1 MIGAYLAFW
10 VFTLLDFGPALS
22 LPLSVITGILLGLA
36 TYKGLVSVLMQGRA
50 HEERLESNSLLAFF
64 GISIV
69 LQNGA
74 ALLFTNNIRAYRYF
88 DQVITLGPMSM
99 TGNRL
104 LTLVISTFLALATAG
119 YLRFTLFGLATRAV
133 IQNRDASSIVGINLP
148 RIYLVSLCF
157 GFSLACA
164 SGVLVSMME
173 PISPIMGF
181 GYSISAFVV
190 IMLGG
195 LGNLF
200 GGITAAF
207 VLGVIETYGLAFV
220 GSNYRSLLVYGIF
233 ILVMILRPEGLFG
246 KSQATR

>member
-1 MIGAYLAFW
+1 MTRSQRASQRKTNRLVAVTLDENSIGRSNPDVEHERAVAIYD
-10 VFTLLDFGPALS
+10 LLEQNTFRPRGHEGGPYALN
-22 LPLSVITGILLGLA
+22 LSI
-36 TYKGLVSVLMQGRA
+36 
-50 HEERLESNSLLAFF
+50 
-64 GISIV
+64 
-69 LQNGA
+69 
-74 ALLFTNNIRAYRYF
+74 
-88 DQVITLGPMSM
+88 

-104 LTLVISTFLALATAG
+104 LTLVISTFLALATAA

-148 RIYLVSLCF
+148 RIYVVSLCF

-164 SGVLVSMME
+164 SGVLISMMD

-207 VLGVIETYGLAFV
+207 ALGAIETYGLAFA

-233 ILVMILRPEGLFG
+233 VLVLVLRPEGLFG
-246 KSQATR
+246 KSQANR

>member
-1 MIGAYLAFW
+1 
-10 VFTLLDFGPALS
+10 

-36 TYKGLVSVLMQGRA
+36 TYKGLVSVLMQGTA

-104 LTLVISTFLALATAG
+104 LTLVISTFLALATAA

-133 IQNRDASSIVGINLP
+133 IQNRDASWIVGIDLP
-148 RIYLVSLCF
+148 RIYLVCRL
-157 GFSLACA
+157 L
-164 SGVLVSMME
+164 LE
-173 PISPIMGF
+173 KKK
-181 GYSISAFVV
+181 
-190 IMLGG
+190 
-195 LGNLF
+195 
-200 GGITAAF
+200 TAH
-207 VLGVIETYGLAFV
+207 G
-220 GSNYRSLLVYGIF
+220 
-233 ILVMILRPEGLFG
+233 P
-246 KSQATR
+246 SQ